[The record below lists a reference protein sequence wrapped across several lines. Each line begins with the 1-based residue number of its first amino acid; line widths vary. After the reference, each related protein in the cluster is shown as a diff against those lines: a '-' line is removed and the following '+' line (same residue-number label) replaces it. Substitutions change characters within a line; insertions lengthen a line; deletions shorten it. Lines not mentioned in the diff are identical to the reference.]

1 MMEADSIFGDYFL
14 SKYVENIIDDNSSCS
29 SFSAEPGHV
38 NMSGTNLT
46 LEQIISFIQAE
57 DEYLAD
63 NSR

>member
-1 MMEADSIFGDYFL
+1 MQADSIFGDHFL

-29 SFSAEPGHV
+29 SFSAEPGNV
-38 NMSGTNLT
+38 NLSGTNLS
-46 LEQIISFIQAE
+46 LEQLISFIQAE